1 MLNTI
6 FVLCLIC
13 FALPPRAQAIVRSF
27 DAAKGLDLETCNLE
41 TMRCK
46 RQPEMD
52 AAVNGKQV
60 LQVTRQDVN
69 RYDYGGKR
77 LRSTPMS

>member
-1 MLNTI
+1 
-6 FVLCLIC
+6 
-13 FALPPRAQAIVRSF
+13 
-27 DAAKGLDLETCNLE
+27 
-41 TMRCK
+41 
-46 RQPEMD
+46 
-52 AAVNGKQV
+52 V